1 MVDIVIATRNPGK
14 VRELQ
19 SLLDSVDVHLLSL
32 DDFDQIGEVEET
44 GNTFEENALLKATEV
59 AKATGYVTI
68 ADDSGLM
75 VDVLDGRP
83 GVLSAR
89 YAGDNA
95 SDSDNNKKLL
105 NELKDL
111 PLEKRDAAFVC
122 VIASADPKG
131 KHILTR
137 GVCRGKIA
145 LEEKGQG
152 GFGYDPLFFPAQY
165 DCTMAEI
172 SPEIKNSISHR
183 ALAVEELKK
192 LLPSFLAQL

>member
-1 MVDIVIATRNPGK
+1 MVDIVIASRNPGK

-19 SLLDSVDVHLLSL
+19 SLLASVDVRFLSL
-32 DDFDQIGEVEET
+32 DDFDGLGEVEET

-75 VDVLDGRP
+75 VDALDGRP

-89 YAGDNA
+89 YAGNRA
-95 SDSDNNKKLL
+95 SDSDNNEKLL

-122 VIASADPKG
+122 VIASVDPKG
-131 KHILTR
+131 KQILSR
-137 GVCRGKIA
+137 GRCKGTIA

-152 GFGYDPLFFPAQY
+152 GFGYDPLFFLPQY